1 VSNHVLELNRYL
13 TDMTAVR
20 GLDLVRHMQYFLAVV
35 DELHFGR
42 AADHL
47 GISQPPLSQGIQRLE
62 RRLGAAL
69 FDRGTV
75 VRLTSAGEDLVPKAR
90 RLVAAAA
97 DVVEHGALQPDTL
110 RLGVITQL
118 PTMFV
123 AALVTAL
130 RGEIGERVVTTRT
143 AGSLELIEA
152 VRDSRLDLAVV
163 EHPTVLDP
171 SLARSGVAR
180 LRRWL
185 LVPSGHALAPRRAVA
200 LDALAG
206 SRLAIGLRADNPAA
220 HDLLTDSLA
229 AANVSLAP
237 ISAPDDRSAVLVAA
251 SGRALSLTADRDLSA
266 PGCHRLTLRG
276 DPLPLR
282 VRMIGRA
289 GSEDLMRAA
298 DLRVLRPAGGRSA

>member
-1 VSNHVLELNRYL
+1 
-13 TDMTAVR
+13 MTAVR

-42 AADHL
+42 AADTL

-69 FDRGTV
+69 FDRGPAV
-75 VRLTSAGEDLVPKAR
+75 QLTPAGEDLVPSAR

-97 DVVEHGALQPDTL
+97 DVIDRATGPVGSL
-110 RLGVITQL
+110 RLGVIPPL
-118 PTMFV
+118 PTTSV
-123 AALVTAL
+123 AAMVMAL
-130 RGEIGERVVTTRT
+130 RGEDGDRLITTHT
-143 AGSLELIEA
+143 GGSLGLIEA
-152 VRDSRLDLAVV
+152 VRSGRLDLAVV

-171 SLARSGVAR
+171 SLVRSDVAR

-185 LVPSGHALAPRRAVA
+185 LVPDEHALSQRHAVS

-206 SRLAIGLRADNPAA
+206 DRLAIGVRADNPAA
-220 HDLLTDSLA
+220 HDLLADTLA
-229 AANVSLAP
+229 AANIALAP

-251 SGRALSLTADRDLSA
+251 SGRALSLTADPALA
-266 PGCHRLTLRG
+266 GPGCHRVALRG

-282 VRMIGRA
+282 VRTIGRP
-289 GSEDLMRAA
+289 GNEHLVRAA
-298 DLRVLRPAGGRSA
+298 DLRGLRSAWGRPV